1 MKLTE
6 DNTDSYVM
14 QHHNQ
19 SYLQCLFTNQLTKN
33 KKIFFGI
40 LYEASKND
48 ERIFHHDFE
57 IKIKKKS
64 DRLKSRK
71 HTILDHTRSDVPNG
85 LRGPIRSHHTT
96 YFLSIWE

>member
-6 DNTDSYVM
+6 DNTDSYV

-33 KKIFFGI
+33 KKIFFGII